1 MIKKYSLLAVLAVF
15 CLYVSGQSP
24 VATPDCA
31 AFRTGD
37 YLYTDT
43 ANITW
48 TLKRTKH
55 RQVQKSMRTGAVIKF
70 KIMWLSSCEYRL
82 TQVWTSDRSLRK
94 WNRAN
99 FSYQIVGTTAGSYT
113 YSCICKG
120 SPSIQGTVVRAVN

>member
-1 MIKKYSLLAVLAVF
+1 MKIKIFLTAIFFLF
-15 CLYVSGQSP
+15 FFHVSGQSQL
-24 VATPDCA
+24 TIPDCDS
-31 AFRTGD
+31 FRTGD

-43 ANITW
+43 AGVTW

-55 RQVQKSMRTGAVIKF
+55 RQVQKSMRTGVVIKF
-70 KIMWLSSCEYRL
+70 KIIWISACEYRL
-82 TQVWTSDRSLRK
+82 TQVWTSDRSMRK

-99 FSYQIVGTTAGSYT
+99 FSYQIVSTTAGSYS